1 MGSIR
6 VVPTQNNNSYSSV
19 YGQWFF
25 RVFHNQPFDVV
36 ELAKHISNDSKVE
49 RAKVVSITQ
58 AVLKQIAELLCN
70 GHPIRI
76 PHLGM
81 LKLGVSSKGADSIQ
95 EYNARTDIKDL
106 HIVMVPDKE
115 IKKALSEMK
124 FIKYFTDQKKP
135 NGTTTTGGETP
146 ENPGGENVGG

>member
-115 IKKALSEMK
+115 IKQALREMK
-124 FIKYFTDQKKP
+124 FIKYFTEQKKP